1 MLKRLF
7 TILAIGSLALSAV
20 GAETSVVFTYAGN
33 MVASW
38 GSGKA
43 ETYDVAIRIKDPSF
57 TGKKI
62 TSISAVLNANE
73 GIDASSIWISKELKT
88 SKNKNIPDTYVDT
101 VPVET
106 ISIEGLEGDFGQMTS
121 NLETPYVL
129 TDDGIY
135 VGYTISVAAPQ
146 DGEKLTD
153 KQKAPLLL
161 SVGDNPESFY
171 LHATRSVVKWMAYNE
186 KIGGSAM
193 IYVTFEGEFPEYSV
207 GINKIEETY
216 AAIDKDFDVE
226 AQLQNTGFKDVTSLD
241 YIYTING
248 EKIDGH
254 IDLTTPLVPNFT
266 SSTTVSLPLK
276 GCHELGIFDLDL
288 TVTKVNGQDNIN
300 MYNNAKAP
308 INIKA
313 FLPTTRPLVEE
324 YTGLRCG
331 YCPRGY
337 VAMEE
342 MKEALGDMFVGMAF
356 HSSTFESGC
365 MVTVP
370 NSNFPILSLTSDLG
384 FPIGDI
390 DRRIIMDP
398 SEFPDY
404 WDSCQKRFAPAD
416 VNVELKWADESETEF
431 ELESTVVFCDDYDT
445 ANYRL
450 AFALVADNL
459 HNESWGQSNS
469 YRGETQLPDTEL
481 WNIFAKGDP
490 IVYGLVFNDVVAYF
504 KEPDGIK
511 GSIPLTINKGEEL
524 KYTYRINKTDV
535 KNVKNQDFINDDATV
550 HAVAILIDGDTGHA
564 VNCNKSQDLLFRG
577 KSDVKCIEDTAVEV
591 STEYYNFSGLRV
603 ISPTA
608 GIYIKVCKMSDG
620 TIRTNK
626 VVIK

>member
-171 LHATRSVVKWMAYNE
+171 LHATRSVVKWMAYSE
-186 KIGGSAM
+186 KIGASAM

-216 AAIDKDFDVE
+216 AAIDKDFYVE
-226 AQLQNTGFKDVTSLD
+226 AQLQNTGIKDVTSLD
-241 YIYTING
+241 YI
-248 EKIDGH
+248 
-254 IDLTTPLVPNFT
+254 
-266 SSTTVSLPLK
+266 
-276 GCHELGIFDLDL
+276 
-288 TVTKVNGQDNIN
+288 
-300 MYNNAKAP
+300 
-308 INIKA
+308 
-313 FLPTTRPLVEE
+313 
-324 YTGLRCG
+324 
-331 YCPRGY
+331 
-337 VAMEE
+337 
-342 MKEALGDMFVGMAF
+342 
-356 HSSTFESGC
+356 
-365 MVTVP
+365 
-370 NSNFPILSLTSDLG
+370 
-384 FPIGDI
+384 
-390 DRRIIMDP
+390 
-398 SEFPDY
+398 
-404 WDSCQKRFAPAD
+404 
-416 VNVELKWADESETEF
+416 
-431 ELESTVVFCDDYDT
+431 
-445 ANYRL
+445 
-450 AFALVADNL
+450 
-459 HNESWGQSNS
+459 
-469 YRGETQLPDTEL
+469 
-481 WNIFAKGDP
+481 
-490 IVYGLVFNDVVAYF
+490 
-504 KEPDGIK
+504 
-511 GSIPLTINKGEEL
+511 
-524 KYTYRINKTDV
+524 
-535 KNVKNQDFINDDATV
+535 
-550 HAVAILIDGDTGHA
+550 
-564 VNCNKSQDLLFRG
+564 
-577 KSDVKCIEDTAVEV
+577 
-591 STEYYNFSGLRV
+591 
-603 ISPTA
+603 
-608 GIYIKVCKMSDG
+608 
-620 TIRTNK
+620 
-626 VVIK
+626 